1 MAELTQFASKFSK
14 TASFRQLESAYYAK
28 PTVTKPIL
36 NGKRL
41 LVNLAV
47 GEIRLRGNLIQKAH
61 GMGSKKL
68 T

>member
-14 TASFRQLESAYYAK
+14 TATFRRLETAYYAK
-28 PTVTKPIL
+28 PTVTKTIL
-36 NGKRL
+36 YGKRL

-47 GEIRLRGNLIQKAH
+47 DEIKLRGNLIQKAH